1 MARENRHEFSQI
13 RKTYEVPCVFQ
24 RLSNNLDMCWQAVHL
39 HVDGFVELL
48 HHQFVP
54 QEFKGKEVAGDL
66 SETELCQQPLV
77 EALVV
82 Q

>member
-1 MARENRHEFSQI
+1 
-13 RKTYEVPCVFQ
+13 
-24 RLSNNLDMCWQAVHL
+24 MCWQAVHL

-66 SETELCQQPLV
+66 SENELCQQPLV